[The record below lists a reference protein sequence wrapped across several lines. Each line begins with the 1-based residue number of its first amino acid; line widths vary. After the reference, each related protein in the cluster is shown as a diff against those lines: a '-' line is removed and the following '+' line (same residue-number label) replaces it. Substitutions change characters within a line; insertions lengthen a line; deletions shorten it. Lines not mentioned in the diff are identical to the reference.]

1 MLLVS
6 LGSTANIYALDISKA
21 FDKVNHYAL
30 LLKPMD
36 RFFPTVM
43 LNLFE
48 SCPNNCFSYVKCRNS
63 WSGRF
68 NLDFGVRQG
77 SVPAPILFAVYIHD
91 IAEMFMFDR
100 GVHTVVYADDMSYV
114 SK

>member
-1 MLLVS
+1 V
-6 LGSTANIYALDISKA
+6 DIVA
-21 FDKVNHYAL
+21 IVGF
-30 LLKPMD
+30 
-36 RFFPTVM
+36 RCFGRRFPTVM

-48 SCPNNCFSYVKCRNS
+48 SCPNDCFSYVKCRNS

-77 SVPAPILFAVYIHD
+77 SVLAPILFAVYIHD

-100 GVHTVVYADDMSYV
+100 GVHTVVYADDIISITSYV
-114 SK
+114 NK